1 MSIQD
6 QETDTRRLQSLVEKH
21 TVYYEVS
28 PECSLVDGKQVKVG
42 FELRLYGTH
51 DHGKTLLRPGCEVCV
66 RTFEDLRQIAAW
78 IVPREERAS
87 WYEVQPFDQALHL
100 TPKHN
105 LRPEVA
111 LTLKIL
117 HRHGFNDPIDE
128 CEERCLKEMEE
139 KLSALGVHLGR

>member
-28 PECSLVDGKQVKVG
+28 PEYMLVEDKPVKVG

-51 DHGKTLLRPGCEVCV
+51 DHGSSRSTPGCERCV
-66 RTFEDLRQIAAW
+66 QTFEDLRQIAAW
-78 IVPREERAS
+78 IVPREKRAS
-87 WYEVQPFDQALHL
+87 WYEVQPFDHALHL
-100 TPKHN
+100 TPRHS
-105 LRPEVA
+105 LRPEVV

-117 HRHGFNDPIDE
+117 HREGFNDPIDE
-128 CEERCLKEMEE
+128 CEERCLKEMQE
-139 KLSALGVHLGR
+139 KLSGLGVQRG